1 MMSEA
6 LIRIALATLIG
17 LIIGYLSWIRNVR
30 VFILITV
37 GAALIT
43 ITSVDFFKLLDL
55 PWIADP
61 GRIAAQVI
69 AALGFLGTGLI
80 WISDDSRVKGLP
92 VAGSLLVAA
101 IIGILIGMGD
111 TKTILTVIF
120 LLLLFYFLS
129 YIEFKVRRKHR
140 QKSKNTGS

>member
-1 MMSEA
+1 MMVEA
-6 LIRIALATLIG
+6 LIRIALATVVG
-17 LIIGYLSWIRNVR
+17 FIIGYLSWIRNIR
-30 VFILITV
+30 VFIIITV

-61 GRIAAQVI
+61 GRISAQVI

-80 WISDDSRVKGLP
+80 WISEDSKVKGLP

-101 IIGILIGMGD
+101 IVGILIGIGD
-111 TKTILTVIF
+111 TRTILAVIF

-129 YIEFKVRRKHR
+129 HVEFKVRRKYR